1 MSVIV
6 HLSYQEPRSPI
17 VIEKGQSTDAYR
29 NITEMLVLPDKDVK
43 TAIINVSMITSMFE
57 MNKKIKY
64 LSK

>member
-1 MSVIV
+1 MFIY
-6 HLSYQEPRSPI
+6 HTKNQDHH
-17 VIEKGQSTDAYR
+17 VIEKGPSTDDHR

-43 TAIINVSMITSMFE
+43 TAIINVSMITSMFG